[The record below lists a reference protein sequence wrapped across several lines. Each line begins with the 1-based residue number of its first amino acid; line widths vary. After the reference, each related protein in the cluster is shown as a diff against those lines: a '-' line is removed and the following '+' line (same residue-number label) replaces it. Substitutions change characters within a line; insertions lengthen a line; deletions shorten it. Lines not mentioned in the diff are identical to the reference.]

1 MTKKA
6 KKSGRSAE
14 EEEEEADA
22 AAGNL
27 GSFDDDDLVGVGHL
41 HRGDTTSDNFHS
53 FVECCFVY
61 CFTCVIFLISYAF

>member
-6 KKSGRSAE
+6 KKSKAPAPRKEEEE

-27 GSFDDDDLVGVGHL
+27 GSFDDDDLVGVAIPAQE
-41 HRGDTTSDNFHS
+41 DDYD
-53 FVECCFVY
+53 E
-61 CFTCVIFLISYAF
+61 